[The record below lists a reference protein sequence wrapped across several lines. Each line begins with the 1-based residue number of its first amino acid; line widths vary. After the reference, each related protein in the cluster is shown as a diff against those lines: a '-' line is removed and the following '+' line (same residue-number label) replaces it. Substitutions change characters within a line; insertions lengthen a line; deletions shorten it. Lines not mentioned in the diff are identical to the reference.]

1 MLRSIVVRTS
11 MALVC
16 AVAVSGSASAQVQD
30 SGQQRCLNKSSGSA
44 RKVATSTVKNSA
56 DCLKRAAS
64 GTLPMGTTAEAC
76 LISDLG
82 GRIAKAR
89 SKTSSQV
96 TSNCGGANVPD
107 FGFTSAD
114 TLNDSHEFEAVSFVP
129 DCFGPDLD
137 AALAGPLATDA
148 KAKCTSG
155 ALGATGK
162 VADALL
168 KTYLSCLKSGLKNG
182 FIVDF
187 PTMQNCL
194 GDLVTD
200 PRGRIG
206 KAIGKVQS
214 KLASSACPATPGDYF
229 PALDGPDE
237 LCDRY
242 GLSLPLNSSTLA
254 TCLGNRMRCRVCR
267 TLNESNGLDQNCDL
281 LDDGVVDGT
290 CPQCP
295 NGETDAGEECDDGN
309 FDDGDGCTGQCVLE
323 FCGDG
328 VNNNNGTEECDDGE
342 ANSDTEPN
350 ACREDC
356 TLPVCGDGV
365 TDNEF
370 DEDCDAAGLPNADC
384 DPDCTVSE
392 CGDGDINLLDGEI
405 CDDGNFETNDACIG
419 CQPATCGDG
428 FVRTGVEQCDGSEC
442 CNILCLYAL
451 PGTACEGTEDVCT
464 SPQCNGSGTCL
475 ESPANEGSPCDDGSE
490 CTASSSCQAGN
501 CAADELG
508 GVGLLCEWVMV
519 GAPTN
524 NTVVETNDG
533 ATIASGNLCGLHG
546 EFDVSSVIAGTIVTS
561 DDDNNPAGRGI
572 LFADEVEVGGDIL
585 TDGFTVQSDPLTPVD
600 LPGLIGVTQIAAG
613 QHVNKNPP
621 GTYYDTTGTDSRID
635 DCEAAQANMDDV
647 KNDLDALVGTPG
659 GNLGATYQDLPTGPA
674 PTINAI
680 NVGGVNVFD
689 LTHLNGT
696 AANVT
701 LTLSGGGNAN
711 TVFVLRISQRLNT
724 GANWIWNLT
733 NGLTPDHLLIYVS
746 KTSGDENCAIGQF
759 NTGAGTIFC
768 PELKLNV
775 NGGTVWTGA
784 AYGGALGTNGQVRIG
799 DGSTLSYDPFIGD
812 LP

>member
-1 MLRSIVVRTS
+1 MHRSILRTFMVLACIFS
-11 MALVC
+11 IA
-16 AVAVSGSASAQVQD
+16 GSASAQIQN
-30 SGQQRCLNKSSGSA
+30 SGQQKCLNKSSGSA
-44 RKVATSTVKNSA
+44 RKVATSTLKNSA

-76 LISDLG
+76 LIQDLG
-82 GRIAKAR
+82 GKIEKAR
-89 SKTSSQV
+89 AKTSGQV
-96 TSNCGGANVPD
+96 SKNCGPASLPD
-107 FGFTSAD
+107 FGYTDAA
-114 TLNDSHEFEAVSFVP
+114 TLNDSHELEAVGFVP

-137 AALAGPLATDA
+137 AALAGPLASDT

-155 ALGATGK
+155 ALGASGK

-168 KTYLSCLKSGLKNG
+168 KTWLSCLKSGLKNE
-182 FIVDF
+182 FILDT

-206 KAIGKVQS
+206 KALGKVQT
-214 KLASSACPATPGDYF
+214 KIASSACPATPGDYF

-242 GLSLPLNSSTLA
+242 GLALPLNAQTLT

-267 TLNESNGLDQNCDL
+267 MINQSNELAQNCDQ
-281 LDDGVVDGT
+281 LDDGIVNGT
-290 CPQCP
+290 CPECP

-309 FDDGDGCTGQCVLE
+309 FADGDGCTTQCILE

-328 VNNNNGTEECDDGE
+328 INNNAGTEECDDGE
-342 ANSDTEPN
+342 LNSDTNPN

-365 TDNEF
+365 ADDGF
-370 DEDCDAAGLPNADC
+370 DEECDAGGIPSADC
-384 DPDCTVSE
+384 DPDCTESV

-405 CDDGNFETNDACIG
+405 CDDANFETDDDCIG

-428 FVRTGVEQCDGSEC
+428 FVRTGLEQCDSTEC
-442 CNILCLYAL
+442 CTGSCAFATA
-451 PGTACEGTEDVCT
+451 GTACEGTEDVCT
-464 SPQCNGSGTCL
+464 APQCNGSGTCL

-508 GVGLLCEWVMV
+508 GVGLLCGWVMV
-519 GAPTN
+519 GAPSN
-524 NTVVETNDG
+524 NAVVETNDG
-533 ATIASGNLCGLHG
+533 ATVAGGDLCGLHG
-546 EFDVSSVIAGTIVTS
+546 EFDISSVIDGNIVTS

-572 LFADEVEVGGDIL
+572 LFAEDVEVSGDIL
-585 TDGFTVQSDPLTPVD
+585 TDGFLVQTDPLTPQD
-600 LPGLIGVTQIAAG
+600 LPGLVGITQIAAG

-621 GTYYDTTGTDSRID
+621 GTFYDTTGTDPRID
-635 DCEAAQANMDDV
+635 ECEAAQADMDDV
-647 KNDLDALVGTPG
+647 KAALDALASTQ
-659 GNLGATYQDLPTGPA
+659 NLGNAYLDLPTGTA
-674 PTINAI
+674 PTITPN
-680 NVGGVNVFD
+680 NVGGVNVID
-689 LTHLNGT
+689 MAYINGT

-701 LTLSGGGNAN
+701 LNISGGGNPN
-711 TVFVLRISQRLNT
+711 TVIVLRISQRLNT
-724 GANWIWNLT
+724 GPNWTWNLT
-733 NGLTPDHLLIYVS
+733 NGLTPSNLLIYVS
-746 KTSGDENCAIGQF
+746 RTSGTENCAIGQF

-768 PELKLNV
+768 PELWANV
-775 NGGTVWTGA
+775 NGGSVWTGA
-784 AYGGALGTNGQVRIG
+784 MYGGALGTNGQVRLG
-799 DGSTLSYDPFIGD
+799 DGASLTYEPFTAG